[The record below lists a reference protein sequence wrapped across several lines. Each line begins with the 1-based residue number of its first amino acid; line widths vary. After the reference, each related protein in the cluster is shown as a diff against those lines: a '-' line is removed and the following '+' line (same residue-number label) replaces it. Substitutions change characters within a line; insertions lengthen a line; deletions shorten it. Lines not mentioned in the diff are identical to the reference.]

1 MRAIPASY
9 VSGSCRA
16 LSFTVLLTI
25 ITALMLVTSMRAQNV
40 ASSTATSVR
49 SLITQTIDETRLTQL
64 RGNTH
69 PLARPE
75 FDLGTAE
82 ASLPMQRMLL
92 VLKRSLDQE
101 HQLRKLID
109 DQQDKA
115 SPNYHKWVT
124 PQQYG
129 EQFGP
134 SESDLQTITSWL
146 QSHGFQVG
154 TTKGRTV
161 LEFSGT
167 AGQVQETFHTTMH
180 KYLVNGEQH
189 WGNASD
195 PMIPTALT
203 PAVTGVLTLHNF
215 LKKPNLHS
223 LGQPVAAKV
232 LSGKKPQVTFPESTG
247 DIHALS
253 PQDFAVIY
261 NMNSLNPPSYA
272 TIAVVGRSNLYNGGQ
287 DVSNFLGLFGGAS
300 FFITLNGPDP
310 GDLGGGEEGEA
321 TLDASWSAAMAP
333 GGIVILVVS
342 ASTDTTDGVD
352 LSETYIVENNLA
364 GIMTE
369 SFSACEL
376 YASDSELAFA
386 SAMAEQ
392 AAAQGISYIVSTG
405 DDGASGCDN
414 PNVAPASYPVSV
426 NYLASTAFNVAVGGT
441 MFNEN
446 GQDSKYWSTTA
457 PISESALSYIPENV
471 WNESSLTNGLWAG
484 SGGTSAG
491 NIASGI
497 GSTGG
502 VPKPSWQSGLSS
514 IPADGVRDLPD
525 VSLTAAS
532 HDPYLL
538 CLEGSCVPD
547 SQNNIYIYFASG
559 TSASAPAFAGVMA
572 YIDEQN
578 TIATGSP
585 RVGAPNYVLY
595 RLAATQASYPSQCDA
610 SSTTA
615 PPSATCIFN
624 DVTVGSNVVPGEL
637 GTEYQS
643 GAGYDLATGIGSIN
657 VSNLVSNWNS
667 VTFNPTTTT
676 FSMNSTTS
684 ISHGTPVSFNVTVAP
699 NTGTG
704 IPTGD
709 ISLEAPAVL
718 SQQGASGLMLVGN
731 YKLAQGAVTSST
743 AQLPGGGPYW
753 VTANYSGDETYAP
766 SQSSAVSVTVTP
778 EVSTTTVSVLTPDQ
792 YGNGIAFTGGPFGS
806 FVYLRADVVGQS
818 QQGFATG
825 TVTFTDSFGAIPG
838 GGTFSLNGQGNTAT
852 PNGVLNFDTG
862 THTIS
867 ASYSG
872 DASFNAS
879 TSAQSQSFTI
889 TPGFFAA
896 IPLGQTVL
904 ISAPGGTGSTS
915 VSVSNSSGFSGNIS
929 LACSGLPSEAACM
942 FAPTSITANGTATT
956 TSVSITV
963 TTKAATAAARSQHT
977 RNWLAGQWIVGLG
990 LLFSSLLVAGKQ
1002 QPARGLF
1009 LLLTLALIVGALGCG
1024 GGSHTPPP
1032 PPPDPGT
1039 PSGASTV
1046 VVTATSGSIVSTSS
1060 FTLVVQ

>member
-1 MRAIPASY
+1 
-9 VSGSCRA
+9 
-16 LSFTVLLTI
+16 
-25 ITALMLVTSMRAQNV
+25 
-40 ASSTATSVR
+40 
-49 SLITQTIDETRLTQL
+49 
-64 RGNTH
+64 
-69 PLARPE
+69 
-75 FDLGTAE
+75 
-82 ASLPMQRMLL
+82 
-92 VLKRSLDQE
+92 
-101 HQLRKLID
+101 
-109 DQQDKA
+109 
-115 SPNYHKWVT
+115 
-124 PQQYG
+124 
-129 EQFGP
+129 
-134 SESDLQTITSWL
+134 
-146 QSHGFQVG
+146 
-154 TTKGRTV
+154 
-161 LEFSGT
+161 
-167 AGQVQETFHTTMH
+167 
-180 KYLVNGEQH
+180 
-189 WGNASD
+189 
-195 PMIPTALT
+195 
-203 PAVTGVLTLHNF
+203 
-215 LKKPNLHS
+215 
-223 LGQPVAAKV
+223 
-232 LSGKKPQVTFPESTG
+232 
-247 DIHALS
+247 
-253 PQDFAVIY
+253 
-261 NMNSLNPPSYA
+261 
-272 TIAVVGRSNLYNGGQ
+272 
-287 DVSNFLGLFGGAS
+287 
-300 FFITLNGPDP
+300 
-310 GDLGGGEEGEA
+310 
-321 TLDASWSAAMAP
+321 MAP

-559 TSASAPAFAGVMA
+559 TSASAPAFAGIMA

-709 ISLEAPAVL
+709 ISLEAPAIL

-1060 FTLVVQ
+1060 FT